1 MPKFNR
7 PRITCGCEWR
17 QEAAGPAQAPA
28 SSPGRARSPATAEA
42 GPPARLAAPRWAP
55 SRRPYLHWRTG
66 AAGSAPRPGALGRL
80 QPGAEDPWRLRRRRC
95 RFGETGSDRSQT
107 PRKALEQRRQPE
119 PRSGRRRP
127 PRSLTSAGSG
137 PRRAW
142 VAPRPA
148 RAQTCRPRGRA
159 GPVRKLCS
167 LVIPSSPEQRKL
179 PCHLPW
185 PLEVLSS
192 EPTCCGY
199 SLLKSK
205 ASTGSGSVPEALP
218 EAAPLSSFS
227 FPF

>member
-17 QEAAGPAQAPA
+17 RPGRPRPPRPLLGERAARQRPKPDPRRASPRPAGPRAAG
-28 SSPGRARSPATAEA
+28 
-42 GPPARLAAPRWAP
+42 
-55 SRRPYLHWRTG
+55 PYLHWRTG

-199 SLLKSK
+199 SRLKSK

>member
-1 MPKFNR
+1 M
-7 PRITCGCEWR
+7 
-17 QEAAGPAQAPA
+17 EAGGGRAGPGPRVLSWASVQPGNGRSRTPGAPRRA
-28 SSPGRARSPATAEA
+28 PLGPEPPALTCTGVREPLAPRPVPARSAGCSPALRTRGGSGGGDAGSARREATGAKRRGKRSSSAGSPSLGLGAAARPARSP
-42 GPPARLAAPRWAP
+42 
-55 SRRPYLHWRTG
+55 RR
-66 AAGSAPRPGALGRL
+66 
-80 QPGAEDPWRLRRRRC
+80 
-95 RFGETGSDRSQT
+95 
-107 PRKALEQRRQPE
+107 
-119 PRSGRRRP
+119 
-127 PRSLTSAGSG
+127 
-137 PRRAW
+137 
-142 VAPRPA
+142 VPA
-148 RAQTCRPRGRA
+148 RAARGWRPALSARRPAGRA

-199 SLLKSK
+199 SRLKSK